1 MYEVLKN
8 INQIIERDSKDT
20 TYKFALLRSTIEI
33 IQGRSPYM
41 RLGDGRV
48 ILPVGLLILKWLEYY
63 YPIIENDLPQ
73 KNGDNLRSFTL
84 SFRKLFKK
92 VTDYYLTRGGL
103 SVFYSELIRG
113 NLPDEIEETV
123 FLLSKKLRDTIR
135 NQPMRYIGKSV
146 TGTDY
151 GIYNLLP
158 STQQLRQPKK
168 IDINFLIENYSEFS
182 ISQEYYEAM
191 DILGSFVTGMH
202 SILINWAE
210 FTVERDKKLN
220 KGFVLETI
228 LKAPQEARNVLFSEK
243 IFKHLKKKNDGLECV
258 WSGNMISNDL
268 NIDHV
273 LPFSIWR
280 NNDLWN
286 LLPAKAKINN
296 TKSNKIPSLELL
308 NKRKDQIITYWK
320 FIKGEEQKGFENE
333 MFVNLISKNNYDQ
346 NNWENLAFDSLKE
359 KSRYLINTRGFEA
372 FNL

>member
-73 KNGDNLRSFTL
+73 KNGDNFRSFTL

-146 TGTDY
+146 TGTEY

-158 STQQLRQPKK
+158 STKQLRQPKK

-191 DILGSFVTGMH
+191 DIFGSFVTGMH

-228 LKAPQEARNVLFSEK
+228 LKATQQARNVLFSEK

-296 TKSNKIPSLELL
+296 TKSNKIPSLDLL
-308 NKRKDQIITYWK
+308 NKRKDHIITYWK
-320 FIKGEEQKGFENE
+320 LIHGVEKDGFENE
-333 MFVNLISKNNYDQ
+333 MFVNLIPKKEFNQY
-346 NNWENLAFDSLKE
+346 NWENLAFNSLRE
-359 KSRYLINTRGFEA
+359 KSRYLIETRGFEA

>member
-1 MYEVLKN
+1 MYEILKN

-113 NLPDEIEETV
+113 NLPDEIEKTV

-146 TGTDY
+146 TGTEY

-158 STQQLRQPKK
+158 NTKQLRQPKK

-220 KGFVLETI
+220 NGFVLETI

-258 WSGNMISNDL
+258 WSGNIISNDL

-296 TKSNKIPSLELL
+296 KKSNKIPSLELL

-346 NNWENLAFDSLKE
+346 SNWENLAFDSLKE
-359 KSRYLINTRGFEA
+359 KSRYLIETRGFEA